1 MKEQKFWIYN
11 TIGSIF
17 WATSINLL
25 GIFFIDKYET
35 ILDNLGKITLVI
47 LGCVFAYF
55 YFFRRESMQ
64 QYIRDKQTEIEEK
77 MDKQQH

>member
-17 WATSINLL
+17 WATAINLL
-25 GIFFIDKYET
+25 GIFFIDRYET

-47 LGCVFAYF
+47 IG
-55 YFFRRESMQ
+55 
-64 QYIRDKQTEIEEK
+64 
-77 MDKQQH
+77 